1 MKKRKLPKQFI
12 KKKLKTF
19 FIKNKLR
26 LFFIRTKLEK
36 RSLLHFIL
44 TSIKNNKKL
53 QKHLI
58 INVILTFIITVF
70 VLYLMK
76 NNNIELNQLLRLN
89 YLVIITLCSCIN
101 THVYFQIKE
110 YYELSS
116 MKWWLTT
123 SSIYLIICAIVWCI
137 LWYIFQL
144 FNINSYTIILCILSI
159 MTMVS
164 YVMVLIIFAIK
175 SFFSKED
182 DYTDGINTWKYD
194 FIQLKFKEVNHK
206 RKSYLIIIKRGLI

>member
-1 MKKRKLPKQFI
+1 MKKRKLRNIFI
-12 KKKLKTF
+12 KKKLQKY

-26 LFFIRTKLEK
+26 KFFIKKKYEK
-36 RSLLHFIL
+36 CSLLNFIL

-70 VLYLMK
+70 VLYLIK
-76 NNNIELNQLLRLN
+76 NNNIELSHLLSIHF
-89 YLVIITLCSCIN
+89 LVCITLCSCIN
-101 THVYFQIKE
+101 THVYFVIK
-110 YYELSS
+110 YYTDLDDI
-116 MKWWLTT
+116 KWWLAT

-159 MTMVS
+159 MAMVS
-164 YVMVLIIFAIK
+164 YVIVLIIFTIK

-182 DYTDGINTWKYD
+182 DYTDGINT
-194 FIQLKFKEVNHK
+194 
-206 RKSYLIIIKRGLI
+206 